1 VVGGS
6 GWSAASV
13 ASFAAF
19 AEAWRLP
26 VVTAFRRQD
35 LFDNGSDLYV
45 GTLALGTH
53 PYVDEALDKAD
64 LLIVAGSGLDA
75 MSRSAL
81 SRSTAPRRVLPAGDS
96 ISGHG
101 DKLWGDWHRRFLDA
115 LDEGELAGP
124 VRLTNT
130 RLPDAIV
137 TAGAG
142 TFTLLAQR
150 NWLYRRF
157 PSQAAPQAG
166 SMGYGVP
173 AALAAKLAFPERP
186 VVCVTGDGDF
196 LMNGQELA
204 TAVQYGAPFLVLL
217 VNNSSYGTIA
227 RHQDSQYPG
236 RRYGVELRNPDFA
249 AYARAFGADGEALQG
264 DTDFGQALDR
274 AIAAIEAGR
283 PALIEMRV
291 G

>member
-1 VVGGS
+1 MVGGS
-6 GWSAASV
+6 GWSGATV

-19 AEAWRLP
+19 AGAWRLP

-35 LFDNGSDLYV
+35 LFDNASDLYV
-45 GTLALGTH
+45 GTVGLGTH
-53 PYVDEALDKAD
+53 PHVDEALDGTD
-64 LLIVAGSGLDA
+64 LLIVAGSGLDP

-81 SRSTAPRRVLPAGDS
+81 SRSGAPRLPLAAGES
-96 ISGHG
+96 IPGRG
-101 DKLWGDWHRRFLDA
+101 DKLWGDWHRRFLDS
-115 LDEGELAGP
+115 LDEGELARP
-124 VRLTNT
+124 IRLTNA

-166 SMGYGVP
+166 SMGYAVP
-173 AALAAKLAFPERP
+173 AALAAKLAFPERS
-186 VVCVTGDGDF
+186 VVCITGDGDF

-227 RHQDSQYPG
+227 RHQDAQYPG

-249 AYARAFGADGEALQG
+249 DYARAFGADGQALQG
-264 DTDFGQALDR
+264 DAGFDGALDR

>member
-1 VVGGS
+1 MLAVGES
-6 GWSAASV
+6 
-13 ASFAAF
+13 
-19 AEAWRLP
+19 
-26 VVTAFRRQD
+26 
-35 LFDNGSDLYV
+35 
-45 GTLALGTH
+45 
-53 PYVDEALDKAD
+53 
-64 LLIVAGSGLDA
+64 IAGRGE
-75 MSRSAL
+75 
-81 SRSTAPRRVLPAGDS
+81 
-96 ISGHG
+96 
-101 DKLWGDWHRRFLDA
+101 KLWGDWHRRFLDT
-115 LDEGELAGP
+115 LDEGELAIP
-124 VRLTNT
+124 IRLTNA

-186 VVCVTGDGDF
+186 VVCITGDGDF

-204 TAVQYGAPFLVLL
+204 TAVQYGTPFLLLL

-249 AYARAFGADGEALQG
+249 AYARAFGAEGEALKG
-264 DTDFGQALDR
+264 ATGFEAALDR
-274 AIAAIEAGR
+274 AIAAIDAGR